1 MCSSCCA
8 LIARERSK
16 FVKAKL
22 MWVGVMALLAAFVV
36 TATSQPPGKDG
47 GDKKFGKKDKDGPPD
62 GKGPPRW
69 ELGRVL
75 PPFVV
80 DQLDLSETQLKQLAE
95 LQKEV
100 KAKVLKILTEEQR
113 KQLEN
118 VRFPGGPK
126 GDKGPPGKDGGPGGK
141 GGPGGPGGKGDKKG
155 PPPDQDISDEQ
166 EFSATLTWNKARA
179 SAASAPAVVS
189 AKN

>member
-1 MCSSCCA
+1 M
-8 LIARERSK
+8 K
-16 FVKAKL
+16 VKL
-22 MWVGVMALLAAFVV
+22 MSVGVMVLLAAFVV

-62 GKGPPRW
+62 GKGGPRW

-80 DQLDLSETQLKQLAE
+80 DELDLSETQLKQLAE

-100 KAKVLKILTEEQR
+100 KAKVLKILTEDQR

-118 VRFPGGPK
+118 MPSAPRAIKVLRGKMALRVRAARATRRDRPK
-126 GDKGPPGKDGGPGGK
+126 TSARSQSSRPTSAWSQLGRRGNTA
-141 GGPGGPGGKGDKKG
+141 
-155 PPPDQDISDEQ
+155 SAC
-166 EFSATLTWNKARA
+166 SATK
-179 SAASAPAVVS
+179 
-189 AKN
+189 